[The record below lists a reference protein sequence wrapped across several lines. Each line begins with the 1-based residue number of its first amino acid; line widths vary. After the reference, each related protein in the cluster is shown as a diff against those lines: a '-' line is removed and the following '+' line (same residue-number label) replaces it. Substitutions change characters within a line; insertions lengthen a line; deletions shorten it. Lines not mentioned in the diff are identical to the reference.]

1 MSLATRCTACG
12 TIFRV
17 VQEQLKTSEGWV
29 RCGRCDDVFNAIEG
43 LFDLERDAPPD
54 WTPPPETAAP
64 PAAVITATFTSPS
77 TPPDNG
83 NAVLELGDDDRIH
96 SRFFQP
102 EQEHVNTSPAQ
113 NISERDRVDFADA
126 RFNDEMVGDT
136 GPGPIAPPPA
146 SQPKRI
152 GSPRKGKKPPPA
164 KAPRKV
170 LFQKPAPEFVQ
181 AATRQARWH
190 SLEVR
195 FALGAALL
203 VLALLLLAQIALHN
217 RDNVAARWPSTQP
230 VLSAWCR
237 WLGCSVE
244 LPRAINQITI
254 ESSALSPASGVEGYR
269 LTVVLRNR
277 TAVTV
282 ATPWLDLTISDSQG
296 QTIARRTLSPQ
307 HIAANPALPPG
318 VDVTLPVLLSTDSH
332 QVSGYTVEV
341 FYP

>member
-1 MSLATRCTACG
+1 MSLATRCITCG

-54 WTPPPETAAP
+54 WTPPPETVAP
-64 PAAVITATFTSPS
+64 PAAVITATFTTPS

-83 NAVLELGDDDRIH
+83 NGVVELSDEDRIH

-136 GPGPIAPPPA
+136 GPGPIAPPTA

-152 GSPRKGKKPPPA
+152 GSPKKGKKPLPA
-164 KAPRKV
+164 RAPRKAP
-170 LFQKPAPEFVQ
+170 FQKPAPEFVQ

-195 FALGAALL
+195 LVLGATLVALTL
-203 VLALLLLAQIALHN
+203 VLLAQIALHN
-217 RDNVAARWPSTQP
+217 RDNLAARWPSTLP
-230 VLSAWCR
+230 ALSTWCK

-244 LPRAINQITI
+244 LPRAINHITI
-254 ESSALSPASGVEGYR
+254 ESSALSPANGMQAYR
-269 LTVVLRNR
+269 LSVVLRNR

-282 ATPWLDLTISDSQG
+282 ATPWLDLTFSDSQG
-296 QTIARRTLSPQ
+296 QPIARRALSPQ
-307 HIAANPALPPG
+307 DIAANLALPPG
-318 VDVTLPVLLSTDSH
+318 LDVTLPVLLSTDSH